1 MAQPIL
7 EYCGV
12 DKNYKNLHV
21 LNGVTFSIEKGETV
35 VIIGKSGSGKSTL
48 LRCTNMLEPI
58 QGGQI
63 IYKGKNV
70 NTYKPRDLREEI
82 GIVFQ
87 NYNLFPHYTAL
98 GNCSL
103 ALRVVKGKSKEES
116 DEIGMEML
124 KKVGLKDKVDS
135 FPQHLSG
142 GQQQRVA
149 IARSLAL
156 NPSIMMFDEVTSAL
170 DPELIGEVLR
180 VMEDVAMA
188 GMTMIVVTHEMGFAR
203 HVASKIVFLDEGIV
217 TETGS
222 PDQVFDNPENEN
234 LKKFLNAILK

>member
-1 MAQPIL
+1 MLQPIL

-35 VIIGKSGSGKSTL
+35 VILGKSGSGKSTL
-48 LRCTNMLEPI
+48 LRCTNILEPI

-63 IYKGKNV
+63 LYKGKNI
-70 NTYKPRDLREEI
+70 NAYKPRDLREEI

-87 NYNLFPHYTAL
+87 SYNLFPHYTAL

-116 DEIGMEML
+116 DEISMEML
-124 KKVGLKDKVDS
+124 KKVGLTDKVDS

-180 VMEDVAMA
+180 VMEDVALA
-188 GMTMIVVTHEMGFAR
+188 GMTMVVVTHEMGFAR
-203 HVASKIVFLDEGIV
+203 HVANKIVFLNEGIV
-217 TETGS
+217 TEIGT
-222 PDQVFDNPENEN
+222 PDQVFDNPKDDN

>member
-1 MAQPIL
+1 MVQPIL

-58 QGGQI
+58 QNGQI
-63 IYKGKNV
+63 LYKGKNV

-87 NYNLFPHYTAL
+87 SYNLFPHYTAL

-124 KKVGLKDKVDS
+124 KKVGLTNKVDC

-170 DPELIGEVLR
+170 DTELIGEVLR
-180 VMEDVAMA
+180 VMEDVALA

-222 PDQVFDNPENEN
+222 PDQVFDNPKNEN
-234 LKKFLNAILK
+234 LKNFLNAILK